1 MSRSCRASEASR
13 CPSVNPHITGEY
25 PRSSCARAG
34 GTFAAANY
42 ITAACHYK
50 CIVNARKMD
59 TEAVLDNW
67 SDIESDGSDGSDVS
81 SEGDA
86 ESEQSVEESEDSSAE
101 EEDTPDSWREVPGT
115 CTLVSM
121 GRKA

>member
-1 MSRSCRASEASR
+1 
-13 CPSVNPHITGEY
+13 
-25 PRSSCARAG
+25 
-34 GTFAAANY
+34 
-42 ITAACHYK
+42 
-50 CIVNARKMD
+50 MD

-86 ESEQSVEESEDSSAE
+86 ESEQSVEESEDSSAD

-121 GRKA
+121 GRKSINKASKTQL